1 MGPPPTRRAA
11 LRLLPLLLLLPL
23 LSPAP
28 ATGIGSGVGTGTST
42 RLSSTLPAP
51 LQLRGGTGDSG
62 GAWPPPSTGDSG
74 DSAGPAPAAGG
85 SDGTAAGTGSSGR
98 AWTPPSTGDSG
109 DSAGPAPD
117 ASGSYGTAP
126 GTGSSSGDR
135 GGGIRGAPGIG
146 GSRITG
152 DAGGTVN
159 AGDTWKP
166 GGTGG
171 VGSTRDAG
179 GTRESGGTGVTGGTG
194 GTGST
199 HVLRGTRSA
208 GNTGHTGDTS
218 ISMEDSGSTGN
229 MLSTGGVW
237 GTGSAPV
244 PRGIRN
250 SVLTGET
257 GRFSRGAGKTRKV
270 PRDTGNTRDTEH
282 NGEIGKVPS
291 NVRNTVDTGYA
302 GNTNIPRETNG
313 TGDAIDPRDVVEF
326 QTAAVPRPPI
336 PHHRPC
342 RSPNTAPQFQP
353 SSYQA
358 TVEENRPAGTPVTQ
372 VTAQDPDE
380 GEAGRLQYSMAA
392 LFDSRSDDLFTVD
405 PVTGVISTAAPLD
418 RESKSTHVFRVTAV
432 DHGIP
437 RRSAMATLTV
447 TVSDTN
453 DHDPAFEQPEY
464 RESVRENLEV
474 GYEVLTVRATDGD
487 AGPNANVLYR
497 LLNAGDANEVFEI
510 DSRSGVIRTRGLVDR
525 EVVDAFELLV
535 EATDQGQD
543 PGPRSATATVRI
555 AVEDDNDNAPQF
567 SERRYVAQV
576 PEDVVPNVAIL
587 QVMATDR
594 DKGSNAL
601 VHYSIVSGNTRGHFY
616 IDAQTGTLDV
626 VTPLDYEV
634 TKEFTLRIRAQ
645 DGGRPP
651 LSNISGLVTIQVL
664 DVNDNAPIFVS
675 TPFQATVLENVP
687 IGYSV
692 IHVQAIDADSGDNS
706 RLVYTL
712 LETGTSFPFTIN
724 NSTGWI
730 VVASELDRE
739 VVDFYSFGVEAQDHG
754 TPPMASTASVSV
766 TILDVND
773 NSPEF
778 TQREYSARLNEDA
791 AVGTS
796 VLTVSAVDR
805 DAYSVIT
812 YQISSGNTRNR
823 FSITSQSGGG
833 LISLALP
840 LDYKLERQYLLTIAA
855 SDGTRQDTAQVVVNV
870 TDANTHRPVFQS
882 SHYTININEDRPVG
896 TTVVVISAT
905 DEDTGEN
912 ARITYLMED
921 SIPQFSIAADT
932 GAVTTQME
940 LDYEDQVSYT
950 LAITARDNGIPQK
963 SDTTYLEILVSDV
976 NDNAPQFL
984 RHSYQGSIYEDVPTF
999 TSVLQVSATD
1009 RDSGLN
1015 GRVFYTFQGGDDG
1028 DGDFIIES
1036 TSGIVRTLRRLD
1048 RENVPLYLLQ
1058 AFAVDKGVPAR
1069 RTPVEIQ
1076 VTVLDVN
1083 DNPPVFEQDEFDIF
1097 VEENSPIGL
1106 VVARITATDPDEGT
1120 NAQIMYQIVEG
1131 NIPEVFQLDIFSGEL
1146 TALADLD
1153 YETKAEYIM
1162 VVQATSA
1169 PLVSRATIHVRLRDT
1184 NDNSPQ
1190 LKNFEILFNNY
1201 ITNRSGSFPGGVI
1214 GRIPAYDP
1222 DVSDHLTY
1230 AFEQGN
1236 DLSLVLLDP
1245 HSGDLRLS
1253 PALDNNRPLEAVMRV
1268 SVSDGVYSATAQC
1281 TLRVTVITDEMLS
1294 NSITLRL
1301 ADMSQERFLS
1311 PLLSRFLE
1319 GVAAVLGTPRHRV
1332 VLFNIQADTDV
1343 GSARILNVSLS
1354 ALLPAAVPGAS
1365 RFFSSEELQER
1376 LYLNRSL
1383 LAATT
1388 AQRVLPFDDNVCLR
1402 EPCENYMRCVSV
1414 LQFDS
1419 SAPFLASDTILFR
1432 PIHPVTGLRCR
1443 CPPGF
1448 TGDYCETEIDL
1459 CYSSPCGNNGR
1470 CRSRES
1476 GYTCECHED
1485 FTGEHCEL
1493 SARGGRCTPGV
1504 CRNGGTCL
1512 NLLVGGFRCQCPP
1525 GHYEKPFCTM
1535 STRSFPPHSFLTFR
1549 GLRQRFHFTLGLTF
1563 ATQERDGLLLYNGRF
1578 NERHDFVALE
1588 IVDEQLQLTF
1598 SAGETTT
1605 TVSPFVPG
1613 GVSDGQW
1620 HRVQLHYYN
1629 KPVVGRSGVPQGP
1642 SEQKV
1647 AVVTVDDCDTAM
1659 ALRFGPRLGNYS
1671 CAAQGTQTGSKK
1683 SLDLTG
1689 PLLLGGV
1696 PTLPESFPIRSRHFV
1711 GCMRHLHI
1719 DQRPVDMAAFIAN
1732 NGTLPGCPPK
1742 KTLCDT
1748 NTCHNGGTCVHEWGG
1763 FSCRCPLGF
1772 GGKTCQEEMVGPQRF
1787 MGSSRVAWTGLA
1799 LPLSLP
1805 WPVRIMF
1812 RTRHPRGVLLRAGA
1826 GARLSLILQLSEGQ
1840 VEAGAWQGGARLA
1853 SLRLPQA
1860 KVNDGAWHHVE
1871 LELRGGP
1878 GHNPSATH
1886 LLLTLDYG
1894 RHQAVG
1900 NVPGELQGLRLRT
1913 LSLGGLP
1920 GDSGTVEEGFQG
1932 CLQGLR
1938 VGDPLV
1944 TADALSLA
1952 QAAQV
1957 NVEGGCALPDPC
1969 DSGPCPAHSYCS
1981 DDWDSFSCRCHPGYF
1996 GDSCVSACALDPC
2009 EPPGTCT
2016 RHPGTAPGYACHC
2029 PPGTFGA
2036 FCQHR
2041 EAQPCPRGWW
2051 GHPTCGPCSCDIT
2064 HGFDPDCNK
2073 TTGECRCKDNHY
2085 RPPGGDT
2092 CHPCECYPTGSLSRR
2107 CDANTGQCPCKAG
2120 VIGRHCDRCD
2130 NPFAEVTAS
2139 GCEVNYDS
2147 CPRAIEASIWWPR
2160 TRFGLPAAAPCPKGS
2175 VGTAL
2180 RHCDEHKGWLPPN
2193 LFNCSALAFAALRPW
2208 AEQLVGNESRWD
2220 AGQSRRVALALR
2232 EATHEARGY
2241 FGSDVH
2247 LAYRLAGAL
2256 LRHESRQRGFRLAAT
2271 QDVHF
2276 TENLLRVGSALL
2288 DMGNKRHWELI
2299 QQTEGGTAQLLQH
2312 FEEYARALARNMPQ
2326 TYLSPFT
2333 IVTPN
2338 IVVSVVRLDK
2348 SSFAGARLPRYE
2360 ALRGEKLPD
2369 LETTVILPDN
2379 IFRPP
2384 KDRRPSTG
2392 HGQAPQGTGGQ
2403 EEEEE
2408 DEAGEEE
2415 KVEEE
2420 EAGMTVVTRHKHHP
2434 SLGEGQAIV
2443 SVIIYRTLAGL
2454 LPQHFDADKR
2464 SLRVPKRPVI
2474 NTPVVS
2480 ISVHTGGADGV
2491 GGMGTPQVLAK
2502 PITLQ
2507 FRLLETQERSK
2518 PICVFWNHSLWAGS
2532 VGGWSARGC
2541 EVAFR
2546 NQSHVSCQC
2555 HHLTSFAV
2563 LMDISR
2569 RENGEVLPLAALTY
2583 GSLGVGLAGL
2593 ALVVL
2598 ALGTLRRLRSNRHS
2612 IRRHGTAALF
2622 LAQLV
2627 FLLGINQADVP
2638 LACTVVAILLQFLY
2652 MSAVGWALLEALH
2665 LYRRCSEP
2673 RHVDRGPMRFYH
2685 VLGWGLPA
2693 FITGL
2698 AVGLDPEGY
2707 GNPDFCWLALHDSLV
2722 WSLAGPCAAAL
2733 AVGIFFLVLAARAT
2747 CATPQGFQK
2756 KGSAS
2761 GVRTAAVLL
2770 AMPSLAWL
2778 LALLSVNSDTL
2789 LCHYLFAASNC
2800 LQGPLIFL
2808 SCVVLSK
2815 EVRRSLRLSC
2825 ARWHHP
2831 PLATKATLTP
2841 ACGRDST
2848 YVAGRLYPPPGGG
2861 SSGSLHSTA
2870 RSGKS
2875 HHSYIP
2881 FVRRED
2887 SGLAGSPGPIPLPEP
2902 GGLFLGAQDQPE
2914 EHDTESDSDLSL
2926 DDPSGSYGSTHSSDS
2941 EDEVPRGWD
2950 PLPGAPPG
2958 PPGPGDPLV
2967 PPGCPYWP
2975 GEFVTTASESE
2986 GPGGSEGLRV
2996 QPAGGQGHPWGDPPQ
3011 PNGILKK
3018 KCLPPISERGSAQ
3031 HPGPPP
3037 PPPACTAASSGSDV
3051 GPLPVPRPRQS
3062 LQEQLSGLTPIA
3074 MSIRTGTADED
3085 SSGSE
3090 FLFFNFLH

>member
-1 MGPPPTRRAA
+1 
-11 LRLLPLLLLLPL
+11 
-23 LSPAP
+23 
-28 ATGIGSGVGTGTST
+28 
-42 RLSSTLPAP
+42 
-51 LQLRGGTGDSG
+51 
-62 GAWPPPSTGDSG
+62 
-74 DSAGPAPAAGG
+74 
-85 SDGTAAGTGSSGR
+85 
-98 AWTPPSTGDSG
+98 
-109 DSAGPAPD
+109 
-117 ASGSYGTAP
+117 
-126 GTGSSSGDR
+126 
-135 GGGIRGAPGIG
+135 
-146 GSRITG
+146 
-152 DAGGTVN
+152 
-159 AGDTWKP
+159 
-166 GGTGG
+166 
-171 VGSTRDAG
+171 
-179 GTRESGGTGVTGGTG
+179 
-194 GTGST
+194 
-199 HVLRGTRSA
+199 
-208 GNTGHTGDTS
+208 
-218 ISMEDSGSTGN
+218 
-229 MLSTGGVW
+229 
-237 GTGSAPV
+237 
-244 PRGIRN
+244 
-250 SVLTGET
+250 
-257 GRFSRGAGKTRKV
+257 
-270 PRDTGNTRDTEH
+270 
-282 NGEIGKVPS
+282 
-291 NVRNTVDTGYA
+291 
-302 GNTNIPRETNG
+302 
-313 TGDAIDPRDVVEF
+313 
-326 QTAAVPRPPI
+326 
-336 PHHRPC
+336 
-342 RSPNTAPQFQP
+342 
-353 SSYQA
+353 
-358 TVEENRPAGTPVTQ
+358 
-372 VTAQDPDE
+372 
-380 GEAGRLQYSMAA
+380 MAA
-392 LFDSRSDDLFTVD
+392 LFDSRSDALFAVD
-405 PVTGVISTAAPLD
+405 PVTGAVSTAAPLD

-432 DHGIP
+432 DHGTP

-447 TVSDTN
+447 TVSDAN

-497 LLNAGDANEVFEI
+497 LLNAGGANEVFEI
-510 DSRSGVIRTRGLVDR
+510 DPRSGVIRTRGPVDR
-525 EVVDAFELLV
+525 ETVEAFELLV
-535 EATDQGQD
+535 EATDQGQE

-567 SERRYVAQV
+567 SEKRYVAQV
-576 PEDVVPNVAIL
+576 PEDVVPNSAVL
-587 QVMATDR
+587 RVTATDR

-616 IDAQTGTLDV
+616 IDAQTGALDV

-634 TKEFTLRIRAQ
+634 SKEFTLRIRAQ

-651 LSNISGLVTIQVL
+651 LSNISGLVTVQVL

-687 IGYSV
+687 VGYSV
-692 IHVQAIDADSGDNS
+692 IHIQAIDADSGDNG

-712 LETGTSFPFTIN
+712 LETGAGFPFAIN

-739 VVDFYSFGVEAQDHG
+739 AVDFYGFEVEAQDQG
-754 TPPMASTASVSV
+754 DPPMASSASVSV
-766 TILDVND
+766 TVLDVND

-778 TQREYSARLNEDA
+778 TQREYGARLNEDA

-796 VLTVSAVDR
+796 VLTVSAIDR
-805 DAYSVIT
+805 DANSVIT

-833 LISLALP
+833 LVSLALP
-840 LDYKLERQYLLTIAA
+840 LDYKLERQYLLTVAA
-855 SDGTRQDTAQVVVNV
+855 SDGTRQDTAQVVINV

-882 SHYTININEDRPVG
+882 SHYTVNVNEDRPVG

-921 SIPQFSIAADT
+921 SIPQFRIAADT

-950 LAITARDNGIPQK
+950 LAVTARDNGIPQK

-984 RHSYQGSIYEDVPTF
+984 RDSYQGSVYEDVPAF

-1048 RENVPLYLLQ
+1048 RENVPLYSLR
-1058 AFAVDKGVPAR
+1058 AFAVDKGVPAK

-1083 DNPPVFEQDEFDIF
+1083 DNPPVFERDEFDIF

-1153 YETKAEYIM
+1153 YEAKAEYVM

-1169 PLVSRATIHVRLRDT
+1169 PLVSRATVHVRLRDA
-1184 NDNSPQ
+1184 NDNSPR

-1201 ITNRSGSFPGGVI
+1201 ITNRSGGFPGGVI
-1214 GRIPAYDP
+1214 GRIPAHDP
-1222 DVSDHLTY
+1222 DVSDSLTY

-1236 DLSLVLLDP
+1236 ELNLVLLDP
-1245 HSGDLRLS
+1245 RSGDLRLS

-1268 SVSDGVYSATAQC
+1268 SVSDGVHSATAQC

-1311 PLLSRFLE
+1311 PLLSQFLE
-1319 GVAAVLGTPRHRV
+1319 GVAAVLATPRHRV
-1332 VLFNIQADTDV
+1332 VLFNIQMDTDV
-1343 GSARILNVSLS
+1343 ATARILNVSLS
-1354 ALLPAAVPGAS
+1354 VLLPGSGHGA

-1383 LAATT
+1383 LATLS

-1459 CYSSPCGNNGR
+1459 CYSSPCGSNGR
-1470 CRSRES
+1470 CRSREG

-1493 SARGGRCTPGV
+1493 STRGGRCTPGV

-1525 GHYEKPFCTM
+1525 GHYEKPFCAM
-1535 STRSFPPHSFLTFR
+1535 STRSFPPRSFLTFR
-1549 GLRQRFHFTLGLTF
+1549 GLRQRFHFTLALTF
-1563 ATQERDGLLLYNGRF
+1563 ATKERDGLLLYNGRF
-1578 NERHDFVALE
+1578 NEKHDFVALE
-1588 IVDEQLQLTF
+1588 IVGEQVQLTF

-1629 KPVVGRSGVPQGP
+1629 KPVLGRSGQPQGP
-1642 SEQKV
+1642 SGQKV
-1647 AVVTVDDCDTAM
+1647 AVVTVDDCDTGV
-1659 ALRFGPRLGNYS
+1659 ALRFGPHLGNYS
-1671 CAAQGTQTGSKK
+1671 CAAQGTQSGTKK

-1719 DQRPVDMAAFIAN
+1719 DQRPVDLAAFIAN
-1732 NGTLPGCPPK
+1732 NGTLPGCPAK
-1742 KTLCDT
+1742 KTLCDPG
-1748 NTCHNGGTCVHEWGG
+1748 TCHNGGTCVPEWDG

-1772 GGKTCQEEMVGPQRF
+1772 GGRTCQEEMSNPQRF
-1787 MGSSRVAWTGLA
+1787 VGSSCVSWEGSA
-1799 LPLSLP
+1799 LPPAPPRHLGL
-1805 WPVRIMF
+1805 MF
-1812 RTRHPRGVLLRAGA
+1812 RTRHPRGLLLRASA
-1826 GARLSLILQLSEGQ
+1826 GPRATVTMQLSEGQ
-1840 VEAGAWQGGARLA
+1840 AEAGVWQGGSRLA
-1853 SLRLPQA
+1853 WLRLPHA
-1860 KVNDGAWHHVE
+1860 RVDDGAWHHLQ

-1878 GHNPSATH
+1878 GRDPPAT
-1886 LLLTLDYG
+1886 LVLALDYG
-1894 RHQAVG
+1894 RHQAVAD
-1900 NVPGELQGLRLRT
+1900 VSGELQGLRLRA
-1913 LSLGGLP
+1913 LSVGGLAGP
-1920 GDSGTVEEGFQG
+1920 GGGVEQGFRG
-1932 CLQGLR
+1932 CLQGVR
-1938 VGDPLV
+1938 VGESAGSAVAPS
-1944 TADALSLA
+1944 AA
-1952 QAAQV
+1952 QATRV

-1969 DSGPCPAHSYCS
+1969 GSGPCPPHSRCS

-1996 GDSCVSACALDPC
+1996 GDNCVSACALNPC
-2009 EPPGTCT
+2009 QSPATCA
-2016 RHPGTAPGYACHC
+2016 RQPGTAHGYACEC
-2029 PPGTFGA
+2029 PQGHFGPY
-2036 FCQHR
+2036 CEHKGS
-2041 EAQPCPRGWW
+2041 QPCPRGWW
-2051 GHPTCGPCSCDIT
+2051 GHPTCGPCSCDVT
-2064 HGFDPDCNK
+2064 KGFDPDCNK
-2073 TTGECRCKDNHY
+2073 TTGECRCKENHY
-2085 RPPGGDT
+2085 RPRGSDA
-2092 CHPCECYPTGSLSRR
+2092 CLLCDCYPTGSLSRL
-2107 CDANTGQCPCKAG
+2107 CDATSGQCPCKAG

-2130 NPFAEVTAS
+2130 NPFAEVTAG

-2147 CPRAIEASIWWPR
+2147 CPRAIEANIWWPR

-2175 VGTAL
+2175 VGTAV

-2193 LFNCSALAFAALRPW
+2193 LFNCSSLAFAALRGW
-2208 AEQLVGNESRWD
+2208 AERLARNESALD
-2220 AGQSRRVALALR
+2220 PAQSRRVALQLH
-2232 EATHEARGY
+2232 EATRHAGGY
-2241 FGSDVH
+2241 FGSDLR
-2247 LAYRLAGAL
+2247 LAYALASRL
-2256 LRHESRQRGFRLAAT
+2256 LRHESAQRGFRLAAT

-2288 DMGNKRHWELI
+2288 DTSNKRHWELI
-2299 QQTEGGTAQLLQH
+2299 QQTEGGTAWLLKH
-2312 FEEYARALARNMPQ
+2312 FEDYASALAQNMPQ

-2348 SSFAGARLPRYE
+2348 GSFAGARLPRYE
-2360 ALRGEKLPD
+2360 ALRGEKPPD
-2369 LETTVILPDN
+2369 LETTVILPDSV
-2379 IFRPP
+2379 FRPP
-2384 KDRRPSTG
+2384 EGRHPSAG
-2392 HGQAPQGTGGQ
+2392 HGQPPQGTPGQ
-2403 EEEEE
+2403 EEEEDE
-2408 DEAGEEE
+2408 DEEAVEDDDEEE
-2415 KVEEE
+2415 V
-2420 EAGMTVVTRHKHHP
+2420 TLVTRRKRHP
-2434 SLGEGQAIV
+2434 ALGEGQAIA

-2454 LPQHFDADKR
+2454 LPEQYDTDKR

-2480 ISVHTGGADGV
+2480 ISVHTGGARA
-2491 GGMGTPQVLAK
+2491 PRALAK

-2518 PICVFWNHSLWAGS
+2518 PICVFWNHSLLAGGA
-2532 VGGWSARGC
+2532 GGWSARGC
-2541 EVAFR
+2541 EVVFR
-2546 NQSHVSCQC
+2546 NRSHVSCQC

-2569 RENGEVLPLAALTY
+2569 RENGEILPLAALTY
-2583 GSLGVGLAGL
+2583 ASLGVGLAGL
-2593 ALVVL
+2593 LLAVLV
-2598 ALGTLRRLRSNRHS
+2598 LGGLRGLRSNRHS
-2612 IRRHGTAALF
+2612 IRRHGATALL

-2627 FLLGINQADVP
+2627 FLLGINQADLP

-2652 MSAVGWALLEALH
+2652 MSAVGWALLEGLH
-2665 LYRRCSEP
+2665 LYRRRSEP

-2707 GNPDFCWLALHDSLV
+2707 GNPDFCWLSIHDSLV
-2722 WSLAGPCAAAL
+2722 WSLAGPIACAV
-2733 AVGIFFLVLAARAT
+2733 AVSIFFLALAARAT
-2747 CATPQGFQK
+2747 CTTPRGFEK
-2756 KGSAS
+2756 KGTAS
-2761 GVRTAAVLL
+2761 GLQTAVVLL
-2770 AMPSLAWL
+2770 ALPSLAWL
-2778 LALLSVNSDTL
+2778 LALLSVNSDAL
-2789 LCHYLFAASNC
+2789 LFHYLFAVSNC

-2808 SCVVLSK
+2808 FCVVLSK

-2825 ARWHHP
+2825 ARRHSP
-2831 PLATKATLTP
+2831 DPALATKSTLTP
-2841 ACGRDST
+2841 AYGCDST
-2848 YVAGRLYPPPGGG
+2848 YVAGRLYPAPAGG
-2861 SSGSLHSTA
+2861 SSGSLHST
-2870 RSGKS
+2870 GKS

-2887 SGLAGSPGPIPLPEP
+2887 SGLAGSPGPRALPEP
-2902 GGLFLGAQDQPE
+2902 GGLFLDAQEQPE
-2914 EHDTESDSDLSL
+2914 EHDTDSDSDLSL
-2926 DDPSGSYGSTHSSDS
+2926 EDDRSGSYGSTHSSES
-2941 EDEVPRGWD
+2941 EDEPPPAGWD
-2950 PLPGAPPG
+2950 PLPGPPL
-2958 PPGPGDPLV
+2958 PGPGDSLGA
-2967 PPGCPYWP
+2967 PGRPYWP

-2986 GPGGSEGLRV
+2986 GPGGSETLRV
-2996 QPAGGQGHPWGDPPQ
+2996 EPAGDEGPPRGDPPRLNGEAL
-3011 PNGILKK
+3011 PREPPLLPLPHPHKGILKK
-3018 KCLPPISERGSAQ
+3018 KCLPPISERGSTQ
-3031 HPGPPP
+3031 RLGPPP
-3037 PPPACTAASSGSDV
+3037 PPPVGTATSSGSEGSWGGV
-3051 GPLPVPRPRQS
+3051 PAPPRPRQT
-3062 LQEQLSGLTPIA
+3062 LQEQLSGVTPIA
-3074 MSIRTGTADED
+3074 MSIKAGTVDED

>member
-1 MGPPPTRRAA
+1 MGPPPTPRAA
-11 LRLLPLLLLLPL
+11 LPLLPLLLLLL
-23 LSPAP
+23 LPEPGPAIAI
-28 ATGIGSGVGTGTST
+28 ATGIGSGTST
-42 RLSSTLPAP
+42 GISTGVGSGTRTHPSSTLPAP

-62 GAWPPPSTGDSG
+62 GARAPPSTGDSG
-74 DSAGPAPAAGG
+74 DSGDSAGPALAAGG
-85 SDGTAAGTGSSGR
+85 SDGTAL
-98 AWTPPSTGDSG
+98 
-109 DSAGPAPD
+109 
-117 ASGSYGTAP
+117 
-126 GTGSSSGDR
+126 GTGSSSGDS
-135 GGGIRGAPGIG
+135 GGGVT
-146 GSRITG
+146 GSPDISGTRVTG
-152 DAGGTVN
+152 DTGGTVN
-159 AGDTWKP
+159 VGDTRKP
-166 GGTGG
+166 GGTAGA
-171 VGSTRDAG
+171 GSTRNAG
-179 GTRESGGTGVTGGTG
+179 GTRDSGGTGVTGGTG
-194 GTGST
+194 DTGSS

-208 GNTGHTGDTS
+208 RNTGHTGGTNIPTATG
-218 ISMEDSGSTGN
+218 ISGN
-229 MLSTGGVW
+229 LLSTGRVG
-237 GTGSAPV
+237 GTGSTPV
-244 PRGIRN
+244 PRGTRN
-250 SVLTGET
+250 SELTGEN
-257 GRFSRGAGKTRKV
+257 GRVSRDARSTRKV
-270 PRDTGNTRDTEH
+270 PRDTGSTRDTEH
-282 NGEIGKVPS
+282 NGETGKIPS
-291 NVRNTVDTGYA
+291 DTRNIVETGHA
-302 GNTNIPRETNG
+302 GNTNIPRESSSI
-313 TGDAIDPRDVVEF
+313 GDAIDIGDVGVS
-326 QTAAVPRPPI
+326 QITVVPRPPI

-358 TVEENRPAGTPVTQ
+358 TVEENQPAGTPVTQ

-380 GEAGRLQYSMAA
+380 GEAGQLRYAMAA
-392 LFDSRSDDLFTVD
+392 LFDSRSDALFTVD
-405 PVTGVISTAAPLD
+405 PVTGAISTTAPLD
-418 RESKSTHVFRVTAV
+418 RESKNTHVFRVTAV
-432 DHGIP
+432 DHGTP

-447 TVSDTN
+447 MVSDAN

-487 AGPNANVLYR
+487 TGPNANILYR
-497 LLNAGDANEVFEI
+497 LLNTGDANEVFEI
-510 DSRSGVIRTRGLVDR
+510 DSRSGVIRTRGPVDR

-543 PGPRSATATVRI
+543 PSPRSATATVHI

-576 PEDVVPNVAIL
+576 AEDVVPNVAVL
-587 QVMATDR
+587 QVTATDR
-594 DKGSNAL
+594 DKGTNAL

-616 IDAQTGTLDV
+616 IDAQTGMLDV
-626 VTPLDYEV
+626 ITPLDYEV

-692 IHVQAIDADSGDNS
+692 IHIQAIDADSGDNS

-712 LETGTSFPFTIN
+712 LETGTGFPFVISN
-724 NSTGWI
+724 NTGWI

-739 VVDFYSFGVEAQDHG
+739 VVDFYSFGVEAQDQG
-754 TPPMASTASVSV
+754 TPPKASMASVSV

-805 DAYSVIT
+805 DANSIIT

-921 SIPQFSIAADT
+921 SIPQFSIAAET

-950 LAITARDNGIPQK
+950 LAITAQDNGIPQK

-1015 GRVFYTFQGGDDG
+1015 ARVFYTFQGGDDG

-1048 RENVPLYLLQ
+1048 RENVPLYSLR
-1058 AFAVDKGVPAR
+1058 AFAVDKGVPAQ
-1069 RTPVEIQ
+1069 RTPVDIQ

-1083 DNPPVFEQDEFDIF
+1083 DNPPVFERDEFDIF

-1214 GRIPAYDP
+1214 GRIPAHDP

-1230 AFEQGN
+1230 TFEQGN
-1236 DLSLVLLDP
+1236 ELNLVLLDP

-1268 SVSDGVYSATAQC
+1268 SVSDGVHSATAQC

-1319 GVAAVLGTPRHRV
+1319 GVATVLATPRHHV
-1332 VLFNIQADTDV
+1332 VLFNIQTDTDV
-1343 GSARILNVSLS
+1343 GPARILNVSLS

-1365 RFFSSEELQER
+1365 RFFLSEELQER

-1459 CYSSPCGNNGR
+1459 CYSSPCGSNGR
-1470 CRSRES
+1470 CRSREG

-1485 FTGEHCEL
+1485 FTGEHCDL

-1598 SAGETTT
+1598 SAGEATT

-1629 KPVVGRSGVPQGP
+1629 KPVVGRSGIPQGP

-1748 NTCHNGGTCVHEWGG
+1748 NTCHNGGTCVHEWGE

-1772 GGKTCQEEMVGPQRF
+1772 GGKTCQEEMAGPQRF
-1787 MGSSRVAWTGLA
+1787 MGSSRMVWNGLA

-1826 GARLSLILQLSEGQ
+1826 GSRLTLILQLSEGQ

-1853 SLRLPQA
+1853 TLRLPQA

-1871 LELRGGP
+1871 LELRGGS
-1878 GHNPSATH
+1878 GLNPSAT
-1886 LLLTLDYG
+1886 LLLLLNLDYG
-1894 RHQAVG
+1894 RHQVVG
-1900 NVPGELQGLRLRT
+1900 DVPGELQGLRLRT
-1913 LSLGGLP
+1913 LSLGGLL
-1920 GDSGTVEEGFQG
+1920 GDGGTVEEGFQG

-1938 VGDPLV
+1938 VGDTVV
-1944 TADALSLA
+1944 TAGALSLA
-1952 QAAQV
+1952 QAVQV

-1969 DSGPCPAHSYCS
+1969 DSGPCPPHSYCS
-1981 DDWDSFSCRCHPGYF
+1981 DDWDSFSCRCHSGYF

-2016 RHPGTAPGYACHC
+2016 RRPGMASGYACHC
-2029 PPGTFGA
+2029 PPGTFGTL
-2036 FCQHR
+2036 CQHR

-2051 GHPTCGPCSCDIT
+2051 GHPTCGPCSCDVT

-2073 TTGECRCKDNHY
+2073 TTGECHCKENHY
-2085 RPPGGDT
+2085 RPPGEDT

-2107 CDANTGQCPCKAG
+2107 CDVNTGQCPCKAG

-2147 CPRAIEASIWWPR
+2147 CPRAIEAGIWWPR

-2208 AEQLVGNESRWD
+2208 AEQLMGNESQWD
-2220 AGQSRRVALALR
+2220 AGQSQRVALALR
-2232 EATHEARGY
+2232 EAMHEAREY

-2256 LRHESRQRGFRLAAT
+2256 LHHESRQRGFRLAAT

-2299 QQTEGGTAQLLQH
+2299 QQTEGGTAQLLRH

-2348 SSFAGARLPRYE
+2348 SSFAGAHLPRYE

-2369 LETTVILPDN
+2369 LEATVILPDS
-2379 IFRPP
+2379 IFQPP
-2384 KDRRPSTG
+2384 EDRRPSTG

-2403 EEEEE
+2403 EEEA
-2408 DEAGEEE
+2408 EAGEEE
-2415 KVEEE
+2415 KEEEE
-2420 EAGMTVVTRHKHHP
+2420 EAGMTVVTRHKRHP
-2434 SLGEGQAIV
+2434 FLGEGQAIA
-2443 SVIIYRTLAGL
+2443 SIIIYRTLASL
-2454 LPQHFDADKR
+2454 LPQHFDTDKR
-2464 SLRVPKRPVI
+2464 SLRVPKRPII
-2474 NTPVVS
+2474 NTPVLS
-2480 ISVHTGGADGV
+2480 ISVHTGDMD
-2491 GGMGTPQVLAK
+2491 GMGGAGTIRALAK
-2502 PITLQ
+2502 PVTLQ

-2518 PICVFWNHSLWAGS
+2518 PICVFWNHSLWADS

-2541 EVAFR
+2541 EVTFR
-2546 NQSHVSCQC
+2546 NQSHISCQC

-2563 LMDISR
+2563 LMDISH

-2583 GSLGVGLAGL
+2583 GSLGVGLVGL
-2593 ALVVL
+2593 ALVVVS
-2598 ALGTLRRLRSNRHS
+2598 LGTLSRLRSNRHS
-2612 IRRHGTAALF
+2612 IRQHGSAALL

-2652 MSAVGWALLEALH
+2652 LSAVGWALLEALH
-2665 LYRRCSEP
+2665 LYRRRSEP

-2707 GNPDFCWLALHDSLV
+2707 GNPDFCWLAMHDSLV
-2722 WSLAGPCAAAL
+2722 WSLVGPCAAAL
-2733 AVGIFFLVLAARAT
+2733 AVGILFLVLAARAT

-2756 KGSAS
+2756 KSSA
-2761 GVRTAAVLL
+2761 
-2770 AMPSLAWL
+2770 
-2778 LALLSVNSDTL
+2778 
-2789 LCHYLFAASNC
+2789 
-2800 LQGPLIFL
+2800 
-2808 SCVVLSK
+2808 
-2815 EVRRSLRLSC
+2815 
-2825 ARWHHP
+2825 
-2831 PLATKATLTP
+2831 
-2841 ACGRDST
+2841 
-2848 YVAGRLYPPPGGG
+2848 
-2861 SSGSLHSTA
+2861 
-2870 RSGKS
+2870 
-2875 HHSYIP
+2875 
-2881 FVRRED
+2881 ED
-2887 SGLAGSPGPIPLPEP
+2887 SGLAGSPGPVLLPEP
-2902 GGLFLGAQDQPE
+2902 EGLFLDAQDQPK
-2914 EHDTESDSDLSL
+2914 EHDTDSDSDLSL
-2926 DDPSGSYGSTHSSDS
+2926 DDPSGSYASTHSSDS
-2941 EDEVPRGWD
+2941 EDDAPCGWD
-2950 PLPGAPPG
+2950 PLHRAALGSPS
-2958 PPGPGDPLV
+2958 PGDPLG
-2967 PPGCPYWP
+2967 PPRCPYWP
-2975 GEFVTTASESE
+2975 GEFVTTASENE
-2986 GPGGSEGLRV
+2986 GPGGSDRLRV
-2996 QPAGGQGHPWGDPPQ
+2996 QPAGGQGHPWGDPTQ
-3011 PNGILKK
+3011 PNSEALPRDPPLLPLPHPHKGILKK
-3018 KCLPPISERGSAQ
+3018 CLPHISERGSAQ
-3031 HPGPPP
+3031 HPGLPPQ
-3037 PPPACTAASSGSDV
+3037 PPACMAASSGSD
-3051 GPLPVPRPRQS
+3051 GGAHPVPRPRQS

-3090 FLFFNFLH
+3090 SDETSI